1 MPEIV
6 SVADRPRKRFDTRNG
21 GKFWRVQLID
31 HPKEE
36 VDAPE
41 AFIIDGDPGRELR
54 THYHDVDQFQI
65 ITNGTGTLGRH
76 DVCELG
82 VHFARAF
89 TPYGPIVSGA
99 QGLGYLTLRARRDL
113 LQAQYIPECRDK
125 LNTIPD
131 RAPWQKTILPRIP
144 VLADGQVSALEAA
157 SGIDDGSGLS
167 VFGLSLAPG
176 ASMKAPPPD
185 SGSGQ
190 FVVVTKG
197 GLVHDGALKP
207 GMTVVYIKPEEPAFQ
222 MQAGPEGLEAMVLNF
237 PRHMGATQQPGPVGG
252 QDYKIWQCA
261 LCAFVYDEAAG
272 LPEEGIA
279 PGTRWAD
286 VPDNWG
292 CPDCSAQKADFEM
305 VEF

>member
-6 SVADRPRKRFDTRNG
+6 SVADQPKTRFDTRNG
-21 GKFWRVQLID
+21 GKFWRIQLID

-36 VDAPE
+36 IDAPE

-54 THYHDVDQFQI
+54 THYHDVDQVQI
-65 ITNGTGTLGRH
+65 ITNGRGTVGRH
-76 DVCELG
+76 PVCELG
-82 VHFARAF
+82 VHIARAF
-89 TPYGPIVSGA
+89 TPYGPLVAGSE
-99 QGLGYLTLRARRDL
+99 GLGYLTLRARRDL

-125 LNTIPD
+125 LSSIPD
-131 RAPWQKTILPRIP
+131 RAPWQKTLLPKIP
-144 VLADGQVSALEAA
+144 SLAQGQVSALEPVPDL
-157 SGIDDGSGLS
+157 DDGSGLS
-167 VFGLSLAPG
+167 IFGISIAPG
-176 ASMKAPPPD
+176 ASAKAPPPD

-190 FVVVTKG
+190 FVVVTRG
-197 GLVHDGALKP
+197 GLVCNGILKP
-207 GMTVVYIKPEEPAFQ
+207 AMTVVFVKSEEPALQ
-222 MQAGPEGLEAMVLNF
+222 MLAGPEGLEGMIINF
-237 PRHMGATQQPGPVGG
+237 PRRKEAVLHTAPASDEGFKT
-252 QDYKIWQCA
+252 WQCA
-261 LCAFVYDEAAG
+261 LCSFVYDEAAG